1 MKKQIL
7 LIFIGI
13 FISLGLMLSSVLA
26 DDLIDQARELLEK
39 YSTATPPPEL
49 SDPGDW
55 NEIMQ
60 SKQAGPM
67 VNCMPH
73 YYSWVGREIT
83 IWGNVHWGDVSAGN
97 YEWDFG
103 DGTPTE
109 TGAVADAR
117 YIAVTHTYT
126 TGGIKTA
133 TLTVTDDDGL
143 IDVDQTKIDVIP
155 IVDKQQR
162 INAAIEDGLRWL
174 YLNQN
179 ANGWWY
185 SSNDDYGMGTT
196 GLAVLAFEENAHH
209 GNDDPDEDI
218 YAETVQL
225 GLDWILNTYG
235 RTVSIGVQY
244 AGDPDTDGDGIG
256 IYFSDW
262 PRAYENGIAI
272 LAIAASNQADSVVAS
287 GTLAGMTYY
296 EVMEDAMNCIAW
308 SQADSTAGVYRG
320 GWRYN
325 AYSANNYGDSDNSAV
340 QWPVLALEAI
350 GKNMPTI
357 HTPLWVGTE
366 LAYWLEYSQ
375 DIDGGF
381 GYTSPTYWDN
391 NVKTGAGVASH
402 YYIGTPI
409 TDPAIVKGL
418 EFLDV
423 HFYDTS
429 DELSVGEMLGGNY
442 YALYGFKKAMEFY
455 DITTFG
461 TAPIDWYEE
470 ISDYLLDNTS
480 YGQNTD
486 GSWPG
491 GTYAITWTAGT
502 TPTSILVLTRGV
514 VQLQPIAV
522 ISSSNLPQPTDTPI
536 AYSGANSYHQNP
548 QEFITQWEW
557 DFDASDGL
565 DWDNPDAIGEFVTW
579 EYSVEDTFEVTLLV
593 TGSDSLTDT
602 DVHFTI
608 VNDTVNHAPIADPGG
623 PYASRV
629 NDVITLD
636 GSGSYDPDDRG
647 ITLYQ
652 WDTNGDGL
660 YDDATGVTTDVLF
673 DHLYSGLIGL
683 RVWDAQGLCSDS
695 TAPKYVTLWTSNV
708 DLELT
713 ENNVTVSNLHP
724 AEGEVV
730 SFEATIECHT
740 EGGAN
745 VGEFVVRFYDGDPTI
760 IVNPIGT
767 FNIGPMGNGD
777 EETVFLNWTM
787 PDTLTHYIYI
797 RADAD
802 YDVEEYNEDNNQVI
816 VELGTTL
823 PPTDEP
829 YFCPN
834 PYNPDT
840 YSTYPGTIY
849 PNFDDPAN
857 PITKLRIYD
866 IAGELVKER
875 EDVGNISMLWDGKN
889 EYGDFVANGVYF
901 IIVENQAGE
910 KKIIKVAILR

>member
-7 LIFIGI
+7 LIFFGI
-13 FISLGLMLSSVLA
+13 IISLGLMVSSVLA
-26 DDLIDQARELLEK
+26 DDLINQAQELLEK
-39 YSTATPPPEL
+39 YSQAPPPPEL
-49 SDPGDW
+49 NDPGDW

-67 VNCMPH
+67 VNCMPL

-97 YEWDFG
+97 YEWDLG
-103 DGTPTE
+103 DGTILLGTV
-109 TGAVADAR
+109 TDAR

-143 IDVDQTKIDVIP
+143 IDVDQTTIDVMP

-179 ANGWWY
+179 ASGWWH
-185 SSNDDYGMGTT
+185 SSNDDYGMGST
-196 GLAVLAFEENAHH
+196 GLAVLAYEENAHH
-209 GNDDPDEDI
+209 GNDNPDEDI

-235 RTVSIGVQY
+235 RTVPIGVQY

-256 IYFSDW
+256 IYFSNY

-287 GTLAGMTYY
+287 GTLVGMTYY
-296 EVMEDAMNCIAW
+296 DIMEDAMNCIAW

-340 QWPVLALEAI
+340 QWPILALEAI
-350 GKNMPTI
+350 EKNMPTI

-366 LAYWLEYSQ
+366 LAYWLAYSQ

-391 NVKTGAGVASH
+391 NVKTAAGMASH
-402 YYIGTPI
+402 YYIGTAI
-409 TDPAIVKGL
+409 TDTSIVNAL
-418 EFLDV
+418 NFLDV
-423 HFYDTS
+423 HFYNTS
-429 DELSVGEMLGGNY
+429 DELGVGEMLGGNY

-461 TAPIDWYEE
+461 TGPIDWYEE

-480 YGQNTD
+480 YGQNAD

-536 AYSGANSYHQNP
+536 AFSGKNSYHQNP
-548 QEFITQWEW
+548 EEFITQWEW

-565 DWDNPDAIGEFVTW
+565 DWGDPDAIGEFVTW

-602 DVHFTI
+602 DVHFTT

-623 PYASRV
+623 PYFGHIGE
-629 NDVITLD
+629 VITLD

-652 WDTNGDGL
+652 WDTNGDGQ
-660 YDDATGVTTDVLF
+660 YDDATGITTDVLF
-673 DHLYSGLIGL
+673 DNLYSGLIGL
-683 RVWDAQGLCSDS
+683 RVWDAQELCSDS
-695 TAPKYVTLWTSNV
+695 TAPRYVPLWTSNV

-713 ENNVTVSNLHP
+713 ESNVIVSNLHP

-730 SFEATIECHT
+730 SFEATVECQT
-740 EGGAN
+740 EDGAN
-745 VGEFVVRFYDGDPTI
+745 VDEFVVRFYDGDPTI
-760 IVNPIGT
+760 MVNPIGT
-767 FNIGPMGNGD
+767 FNLGPMGNGD
-777 EETVFLNWTM
+777 EETVSLNWTM
-787 PDTLTHYIYI
+787 PDTLSHDIYI
-797 RADAD
+797 LADAD
-802 YDVEEYNEDNNQVI
+802 YGVEEYDEDNNQVI
-816 VELGTTL
+816 VKLGTTI
-823 PPTDEP
+823 PPSDEP
-829 YFCPN
+829 YFSPN
-834 PYNPDT
+834 PYNPESYT
-840 YSTYPGTIY
+840 GKIH
-849 PNFDDPAN
+849 PNFDD

-866 IAGELVKER
+866 IAGELVKEV
-875 EDVGNISMLWDGKN
+875 ENDEVEATWDGIN
-889 EYGDFVANGVYF
+889 EYGDYVANGVYF

-910 KKIIKVAILR
+910 KKIIKVAILRQERR

>member
-7 LIFIGI
+7 LILIGI
-13 FISLGLMLSSVLA
+13 IISLGFMLSSVSA
-26 DDLIDQARELLEK
+26 DDLIDQAKELLEK
-39 YSTATPPPEL
+39 YSIAPPPPEL
-49 SDPGDW
+49 TDPGNW

-67 VNCMPH
+67 VNCMPD

-83 IWGNVHWGDVSAGN
+83 IWGNVHWGDISAGN
-97 YEWDFG
+97 YEWDLG
-103 DGTPTE
+103 DGNIL

-143 IDVDQTKIDVIP
+143 IDVDQATIDVIP
-155 IVDKQQR
+155 IVAKQQR

-179 ANGWWY
+179 ASGWWY
-185 SSNDDYGMGTT
+185 DSSDYYGMGTT

-209 GNDDPDEDI
+209 GNNDPDEDI

-225 GLDWILNTYG
+225 GLDWIINHHG
-235 RTVSIGVQY
+235 RNISINVQT

-256 IYFSDW
+256 VYFSTNVY
-262 PRAYENGIAI
+262 ANGIGC
-272 LAIAASNQADSVVAS
+272 LSVAASNQPDSVVAS
-287 GTLAGMTYY
+287 GNLAGMTYY
-296 EVMEDAMNCIAW
+296 EIMEDAMNCIAW
-308 SQADSTAGVYRG
+308 SQTDASSGNQRG
-320 GWRYN
+320 GWRYG
-325 AYSANNYGDSDNSAV
+325 AATSNYGSSDNSAV
-340 QWPVLALEAI
+340 QWPVLALKAI
-350 GKNMPTI
+350 EQNMPPI
-357 HTPLWVGTE
+357 QTPEWVKTE

-375 DIDGGF
+375 YIDGGF
-381 GYTSPTYWDN
+381 GYTSPGYWDN
-391 NVKTGAGVASH
+391 NVKTGAGLASH

-409 TDPAIVKGL
+409 TDSTIVNGL
-418 EFLDV
+418 NFLDV
-423 HFYDTS
+423 HFYDTYDGS
-429 DELSVGEMLGGNY
+429 AGEMLGGNY

-461 TAPIDWYEE
+461 TGPIDWYEE
-470 ISDYLLDNTS
+470 ISDYLLDNS
-480 YGQNTD
+480 YYGQNAD

-502 TPTSILVLTRGV
+502 TPTAILVLTRGV

-548 QEFITQWEW
+548 EEFITQWEW

-579 EYSVEDTFEVTLLV
+579 EYSVEDTFEVTLRV

-608 VNDTVNHAPIADPGG
+608 VDDGVIHAPIADPGG
-623 PYASRV
+623 PYFGQIGET
-629 NDVITLD
+629 ITLN
-636 GSGSYDPDDRG
+636 GSGSYDPDG
-647 ITLYQ
+647 GEIILYE
-652 WDTNGDGL
+652 WDTNGDGQ
-660 YDDATGVTTDVLF
+660 YDDATGETTDVVF
-673 DHLYSGLIGL
+673 DNLYSGLIGL
-683 RVWDAQGLCSDS
+683 RVHTANACSDS

-730 SFEATIECHT
+730 SFEAAIECHT
-740 EGGAN
+740 EGGAT

-760 IVNPIGT
+760 IVNPIGSFT
-767 FNIGPMGNGD
+767 IGPMGNGNT
-777 EETVFLNWTM
+777 ETVSLNWTM
-787 PDTLTHYIYI
+787 PDTLPHDIYI
-797 RADAD
+797 HADAD
-802 YDVEEYNEDNNQVI
+802 YDIEEYNEDNNQVI
-816 VELGTTL
+816 VELGTAE

-829 YFCPN
+829 CFCPN
-834 PYNPDT
+834 PFKIGHEG
-840 YSTYPGTIY
+840 YPNEGEIF
-849 PNFDDPAN
+849 PNFDDPIS
-857 PITKLRIYD
+857 PKTKLRIYD
-866 IAGELVKER
+866 IAGELVKESD
-875 EDVGNISMLWDGKN
+875 DVGNISMRWDGKN

>member
-7 LIFIGI
+7 LILIGI
-13 FISLGLMLSSVLA
+13 IISLGFMLSSVLA
-26 DDLIDQARELLEK
+26 DDLIDQAKELLEK
-39 YSTATPPPEL
+39 YSKAPPPPEL
-49 SDPGDW
+49 NDPGNW

-83 IWGNVHWGDVSAGN
+83 IWGNVHWGDISAGN
-97 YEWDFG
+97 YEWDLG
-103 DGTPTE
+103 DGNIL

-143 IDVDQTKIDVIP
+143 IDVDQATIDVIP
-155 IVDKQQR
+155 IVSKQQR
-162 INAAIEDGLRWL
+162 INAAIEDGMRWL
-174 YLNQN
+174 YLNQS

-185 SSNDDYGMGTT
+185 SSNDDYGMGST

-225 GLDWILNTYG
+225 GLDWIINTYG
-235 RTVSIGVQY
+235 RTVPIGEQY
-244 AGDPDTDGDGIG
+244 AGNPDTDGDGIG
-256 IYFSDW
+256 VYFSDW
-262 PRAYENGIAI
+262 PAAYENGIAI

-287 GTLAGMTYY
+287 GTLTGMTYY
-296 EVMEDAMNCIAW
+296 HVMEDAMNCIAW
-308 SQADSTAGVYRG
+308 SQADSTAGNYRG

-340 QWPVLALEAI
+340 QWPVLALVAI
-350 GKNMPTI
+350 EQNMNIVAPS
-357 HTPLWVGTE
+357 WVADE
-366 LAYWLEYSQ
+366 LAMWLDYSQ
-375 DIDGGF
+375 DINGGF
-381 GYTSPTYWDN
+381 GYNYPTQYLN
-391 NVKTGAGVASH
+391 IAKTGAGIGSH
-402 YYIGTPI
+402 YYIGTPDSSI
-409 TDPAIVKGL
+409 SIQNAL
-418 EFLDV
+418 NFLDI
-423 HFYDTS
+423 HWNDTH
-429 DELSVGEMLGGNY
+429 DPYPWREILNGNY
-442 YALYGFKKAMEFY
+442 YGLYGLKKAMEFY

-461 TAPIDWYEE
+461 AGPRDWYEE
-470 ISDYLLDNTS
+470 ISDYLINNIN
-480 YGQNTD
+480 YGQNND

-491 GTYAITWTAGT
+491 SGVFFTFQQGT
-502 TPTSILVLTRGV
+502 TATSILVLTRGV

-548 QEFITQWEW
+548 EEFITQWEW
-557 DFDASDGL
+557 DFDASDGI
-565 DWDNPDAIGEFVTW
+565 DWNNPDAIGEFVTW
-579 EYSVEDTFEVTLLV
+579 EYSVEDTFEVTLRV

-608 VNDTVNHAPIADPGG
+608 VDDGVIHAPIADPGG
-623 PYASRV
+623 PYFGQIGET
-629 NDVITLD
+629 ITLN
-636 GSGSYDPDDRG
+636 GSGSYDPDG
-647 ITLYQ
+647 GEIILYE
-652 WDTNGDGL
+652 WDTNGDGQ
-660 YDDATGVTTDVLF
+660 YDDATGETTDVVF
-673 DHLYSGLIGL
+673 DNLYSGLIGL
-683 RVWDAQGLCSDS
+683 RVHTANACSDS

-713 ENNVTVSNLHP
+713 GNNVTVSNLHP
-724 AEGEVV
+724 AAGDLVN
-730 SFEATIECHT
+730 FKAIIKCHT
-740 EGGAN
+740 EGGAT

-767 FNIGPMGNGD
+767 FNLGPMGNGD
-777 EETVFLNWTM
+777 EETVYLNWTM
-787 PDTLTHYIYI
+787 PDTLTHDIYI
-797 RADAD
+797 HADAD
-802 YDVEEYNEDNNQVI
+802 DDIEEYNEDNNQVI
-816 VELGTTL
+816 VELGTTE
-823 PPTDEP
+823 PTDEP
-829 YFCPN
+829 YFSPN

-849 PNFDDPAN
+849 PNFDD

-875 EDVGNISMLWDGKN
+875 EDVGNISLLWDGKN
-889 EYGDFVANGVYF
+889 DYGDFVANGVYF

>member
-7 LIFIGI
+7 LIFFGI
-13 FISLGLMLSSVLA
+13 IISLGLTLSSVLA
-26 DDLIDQARELLEK
+26 DDLIDRAQELLEK
-39 YSTATPPPEL
+39 YSQAPPPPEL
-49 SDPGDW
+49 NDPGDW

-83 IWGNVHWGDVSAGN
+83 IWGNVHWGDVSSGN
-97 YEWDFG
+97 YEWDLG
-103 DGTPTE
+103 DGNIL
-109 TGAVADAR
+109 TGSVADAR

-133 TLTVTDDDGL
+133 TLTVTDDNGV
-143 IDVDQTKIDVIP
+143 IDVDQTTIDVMP
-155 IVDKQQR
+155 IVNQAQQVY
-162 INAAIEDGLRWL
+162 AAIEDGLRWL

-179 ANGWWY
+179 ASGWWY

-235 RTVSIGVQY
+235 RTVPIGVQY

-296 EVMEDAMNCIAW
+296 DIMEDAMNCIAW
-308 SQADSTAGVYRG
+308 SQADSTAGNYRG

-350 GKNMPTI
+350 EKNMPTI
-357 HTPLWVGTE
+357 HTPQWVGTE
-366 LAYWLEYSQ
+366 LAYWLAYSQ
-375 DIDGGF
+375 SADGGF
-381 GYTSPTYWDN
+381 GYTYAGYWDN
-391 NVKTGAGVASH
+391 NVKTAAGMASH
-402 YYIGTPI
+402 YYIGTAI
-409 TDPAIVKGL
+409 TNSPVVNAL
-418 EFLDV
+418 NFLDI
-423 HFYDTS
+423 HFNDTYD
-429 DELSVGEMLGGNY
+429 GYAYEMLSGNY
-442 YALYGFKKAMEFY
+442 YSLYGFKKAMEFY

-461 TAPIDWYEE
+461 AGPRDWYEE
-470 ISDYLLDNTS
+470 ISDYLLDNTT
-480 YGQNTD
+480 YGQNAD

-548 QEFITQWEW
+548 EEFITQWEW
-557 DFDASDGL
+557 DFDASDGI

-579 EYSVEDTFEVTLLV
+579 EYSVEDTFKVTLRV

-608 VNDTVNHAPIADPGG
+608 VDNGVIHAPIADPGG
-623 PYASRV
+623 PYFGHISEL
-629 NDVITLD
+629 ITLD
-636 GSGSYDPDDRG
+636 GSGSYDPDGGD
-647 ITLYQ
+647 IILYE
-652 WDTNGDGL
+652 WDTDGDGQ
-660 YDDATGVTTDVLF
+660 YDDATGETTDVLF
-673 DHLYSGLIGL
+673 DNLYSGLIGL
-683 RVWDAQGLCSDS
+683 RVHTANACSDS
-695 TAPKYVTLWTSNV
+695 TAPRYVTLWTSNV

-724 AEGEVV
+724 AEGEIVY
-730 SFEATIECHT
+730 FEATIQCHT
-740 EGGAN
+740 EGGAT
-745 VGEFVVRFYDGDPTI
+745 VGEFVIRFYDGDPTI

-767 FNIGPMGNGD
+767 FNLGPTGNGD
-777 EETVFLNWTM
+777 EETVSLNWTM
-787 PDTLTHYIYI
+787 PDTLPHDIYI
-797 RADAD
+797 HADAD
-802 YDVEEYNEDNNQVI
+802 YDIEEYNEDNNQVI
-816 VELGTTL
+816 VELGTAE
-823 PPTDEP
+823 PADKP

-834 PYNPDT
+834 PFNPEFYT
-840 YSTYPGTIY
+840 GEIF
-849 PNFDDPAN
+849 PNFDDPTN

-875 EDVGNISMLWDGKN
+875 EDVGIISMLWDGKN

-910 KKIIKVAILR
+910 KQIIKVAILR

>member
-7 LIFIGI
+7 LIFFGI
-13 FISLGLMLSSVLA
+13 IISLGLMVSSVLA
-26 DDLIDQARELLEK
+26 DDLINQAQELLEK
-39 YSTATPPPEL
+39 YSQAPPPPEL
-49 SDPGDW
+49 NDPGNWD
-55 NEIMQ
+55 EIMQ
-60 SKQAGPM
+60 SKLAGPM
-67 VNCMPH
+67 VNCMPL

-97 YEWDFG
+97 YEWDLG
-103 DGTPTE
+103 DGTILPGTV
-109 TGAVADAR
+109 TDAR

-143 IDVDQTKIDVIP
+143 IDVDQTTIDVIP

-179 ANGWWY
+179 ASGWWY
-185 SSNDDYGMGTT
+185 SSSDDYGMGST
-196 GLAVLAFEENAHH
+196 GLAVLAYEENAHH

-235 RTVSIGVQY
+235 RTVPIGMQY
-244 AGDPDTDGDGIG
+244 VGDPDTDGDGIG

-272 LAIAASNQADSVVAS
+272 LAIAASNQPDRIVDS
-287 GTLAGMTYY
+287 GTLVGMTYY
-296 EVMEDAMNCIAW
+296 DIMEDAMNCIAW

-350 GKNMPTI
+350 EKNMPPI
-357 HTPLWVGTE
+357 QTPEWVKNE
-366 LAYWLEYSQ
+366 LAYWLAYSQ
-375 DIDGGF
+375 SADGGF
-381 GYTSPTYWDN
+381 GYTYAGYWDN
-391 NVKTGAGVASH
+391 NVKTGAGMASH

-409 TDPAIVKGL
+409 TDTPIVNAL
-418 EFLDV
+418 NFLDI
-423 HFYDTS
+423 HFNDTH
-429 DELSVGEMLGGNY
+429 DGYAYEMLSGNY

-461 TAPIDWYEE
+461 TGPRDWYEE
-470 ISDYLLDNTS
+470 ISDYLLDNAT
-480 YGQNTD
+480 YGQYAD

-491 GTYAITWTAGT
+491 GTYALTWTAGT
-502 TPTSILVLTRGV
+502 TPASILVLTRGV

-522 ISSSNLPQPTDTPI
+522 ISSSNLPQPTNTPI
-536 AYSGANSYHQNP
+536 AFSGKNSYHQNP
-548 QEFITQWEW
+548 EEFITQWEW

-565 DWDNPDAIGEFVTW
+565 DWGDPDAIGEFVTW

-602 DVHFTI
+602 DVHFTT

-623 PYASRV
+623 PYFG
-629 NDVITLD
+629 NIGEVITLD

-652 WDTNGDGL
+652 WDTNGDGQ
-660 YDDATGVTTDVLF
+660 YDDATGITTDVLF
-673 DHLYSGLIGL
+673 DNLYSGLIGL
-683 RVWDAQGLCSDS
+683 RVWDAQELCSDS
-695 TAPKYVTLWTSNV
+695 TAPRYVPLWTSNV

-713 ENNVTVSNLHP
+713 ESNVIVSNLHP

-740 EGGAN
+740 EDGAN
-745 VGEFVVRFYDGDPTI
+745 VDEFVVRFYDGDPTI
-760 IVNPIGT
+760 MVNPIGT
-767 FNIGPMGNGD
+767 FNLGPMGNGD
-777 EETVFLNWTM
+777 EETVSLNWTM
-787 PDTLTHYIYI
+787 PDTLSHDIYI
-797 RADAD
+797 LADAD
-802 YDVEEYNEDNNQVI
+802 YGVEEYDEDNNQVI
-816 VELGTTL
+816 VKLGTTI

-829 YFCPN
+829 YFSPN
-834 PYNPDT
+834 PYNPESYT
-840 YSTYPGTIY
+840 GEIH
-849 PNFDDPAN
+849 PNFDD

-866 IAGELVKER
+866 IAGELVKEV
-875 EDVGNISMLWDGKN
+875 ENDEVEATWDGKN
-889 EYGDFVANGVYF
+889 EYGDYVANGVYF
-901 IIVENQAGE
+901 IIVENQADE

>member
-1 MKKQIL
+1 MKNKII
-7 LIFIGI
+7 LIFFGI
-13 FISLGLMLSSVLA
+13 IISLGLMLSPVLA
-26 DDLIDQARELLEK
+26 DDLIDQAKELLEK
-39 YSTATPPPEL
+39 YSTASPPPG
-49 SDPGDW
+49 SNDPGNWD
-55 NEIMQ
+55 EIMQ

-83 IWGNVHWGDVSAGN
+83 IWGNVHWGDVTSGN
-97 YEWDFG
+97 YQWDLG
-103 DGTPTE
+103 DGNIL

-143 IDVDQTKIDVIP
+143 IDVDQTTIDVMP
-155 IVDKQQR
+155 IVDKAQR
-162 INAAIEDGLRWL
+162 VNAAIEDGLRWL
-174 YLNQN
+174 YFNQN
-179 ANGWWY
+179 SNGYWY
-185 SSNDDYGMGTT
+185 TTGEYGVGTT
-196 GLAVLAFEENAHH
+196 GLAVLAFEENAHY
-209 GNDDPDEDI
+209 GNNDPDEDI

-225 GLDWILNTYG
+225 GLDWLLNVNG
-235 RTVSIGVQY
+235 RTVSIGVQT

-256 IYFSDW
+256 TYFLNSSHNN
-262 PRAYENGIAI
+262 YSSGIAC
-272 LAIAASNQADSVVAS
+272 LAVAMSNQPDSVVAS
-287 GTLAGMTYY
+287 GSLAGMTYY

-308 SQADSTAGVYRG
+308 SQTDASSGNQRG
-320 GWRYN
+320 GWRY
-325 AYSANNYGDSDNSAV
+325 YVHSSNYGSSDNSAV
-340 QWPVLALEAI
+340 QWPVLALVAI
-350 GKNMPTI
+350 EQNMPPI
-357 HTPLWVGTE
+357 QTPEWVKDE
-366 LAYWLEYSQ
+366 LAYWLDYSQ
-375 DIDGGF
+375 DINGGF
-381 GYTSPTYWDN
+381 GYTSPNQYLN
-391 NVKTGAGVASH
+391 IAKTGAGIGSH
-402 YYIGTPI
+402 YYIGTPDVSI
-409 TDPAIVKGL
+409 SIQNAL
-418 EFLDV
+418 NFLDV
-423 HFYDTS
+423 HWNDTH
-429 DELSVGEMLGGNY
+429 DPYPWREILNGNY
-442 YALYGFKKAMEFY
+442 YGLYGLKKAMEFY

-461 TAPIDWYEE
+461 AGSRDWYEE
-470 ISDYLLDNTS
+470 VSDYLLDNAT
-480 YGQNTD
+480 YGQNTN
-486 GSWPG
+486 GSWPSG
-491 GTYAITWTAGT
+491 GVFFTFQQGT
-502 TPTSILVLTRGV
+502 TATSVLVLTRGV

-522 ISSSNLPQPTDTPI
+522 INSSNLPQPTNTPI

-548 QEFITQWEW
+548 EEFITQWEW
-557 DFDASDGL
+557 DFDASDGI

-608 VNDTVNHAPIADPGG
+608 VDDGVIHAPIADPGG
-623 PYASRV
+623 PYFGHISET
-629 NDVITLD
+629 ITLD
-636 GSGSYDPDDRG
+636 GSGSYDPDG
-647 ITLYQ
+647 GEIILYE

-660 YDDATGVTTDVLF
+660 YDDATGETTDVLF
-673 DHLYSGLIGL
+673 DNVYSGLIGL
-683 RVWDAQGLCSDS
+683 RVHTEYACSDS

-708 DLELT
+708 DIELT
-713 ENNVTVSNLHP
+713 DDNVDVSNLHP

-740 EGGAN
+740 EGGAT
-745 VGEFVVRFYDGDPTI
+745 VGEFVVRFYDGDPSI

-767 FNIGPMGNGD
+767 FNLGPIGNGD
-777 EETVFLNWTM
+777 TETVFLNWTM
-787 PDTLTHYIYI
+787 PDTLSHDIYI
-797 RADAD
+797 HADAD
-802 YDVEEYNEDNNQVI
+802 FDIEEYNEDNNQVV
-816 VELGTTL
+816 VELGTAV
-823 PPTDEP
+823 PADEP

-875 EDVGNISMLWDGKN
+875 EDVGIITEPIKWDGKN
-889 EYGDFVANGVYF
+889 EYGDYVANGVYF